1 MGYHVALDLS
11 PEQVKR
17 LKLTA
22 TTRDQSVKDFVTELV
37 VKSIDGVEKKSKEK
51 SKREEKA

>member
-1 MGYHVALDLS
+1 VGYHVALDLS

-37 VKSIDGVEKKSKEK
+37 VKSIDGVEKKSK
-51 SKREEKA
+51 REEKA